1 VGVDALGEDERHPHH
16 DAAGSGGSG
25 GGGGGAGGKGSGRG
39 GPKGGPVVDERAL
52 ERFMP
57 QGKSSAA
64 ARALAPRTIAIL
76 KAWML
81 SPEHVEHPYP
91 TDAEKEALA
100 AQCAISVRQ
109 VSVWMTNARK
119 RIWMPLRQRGTGGGA
134 GSKRGAAGGG
144 GEGYGS
150 AADGAAGPLVGG
162 KRAAGEG
169 RGLRARPGG
178 AARNS
183 VRGSRTSDGAEGYG
197 EEGEGSAVGD
207 SEEAH
212 AHDGM
217 LLLGAGDEEED
228 DGDDEEDEAEEEEDE
243 EEEEEARGGLAGL
256 AAAGARHG
264 YSSGPQAKRP
274 RRGSR
279 PQEALAAAGASGAAE
294 GGSHPDAGGAGSLSA
309 TLSVQPSPS
318 NAAAGLH
325 RGARGRMPAG
335 ASGDGGGAAPEPPGG
350 GSAAGKG
357 AKGAK
362 GGKGWVRS
370 LSHTSLESAS
380 SAAGMSLSTVAAA
393 LPAAPPVDFGSALA
407 GGGTSAG
414 ATLAAGG
421 HGLQLHGPGAGAYS
435 GTDAAQALPASLHDL
450 QAALPAGFALVCIS
464 PDPLTSTGEP
474 ADVAAA
480 AAVRALQSLAASNVA
495 AVTAGASPA
504 DAQALLKHLSEQ
516 LSVAEPFADRV
527 LQSTAQHVGLL
538 QQRLFAAQ
546 AVCSRLSALREAVRH
561 STVAAAAGAA
571 PPQAGPS
578 GAGVGGLSIRPAGAA
593 SSRSASDFDT
603 VSLHV
608 TEVNT
613 PGWLPQTLR
622 RNAAASIA
630 PAASGPGGRSS
641 GVVAPPSLSGLIESS
656 GGPALPSR

>member
-1 VGVDALGEDERHPHH
+1 
-16 DAAGSGGSG
+16 
-25 GGGGGAGGKGSGRG
+25 
-39 GPKGGPVVDERAL
+39 VVDERAL

-100 AQCAISVRQ
+100 LQCGISVRQ

-134 GSKRGAAGGG
+134 GSRRGWEGAG
-144 GEGYGS
+144 YAS
-150 AADGAAGPLVGG
+150 AADGGGGPQVGG

-178 AARNS
+178 PARS
-183 VRGSRTSDGAEGYG
+183 GVRGSRTSDDAEGYG
-197 EEGEGSAVGD
+197 EEGDGSGFGEESGGSGVGD

-212 AHDGM
+212 AHEGILM
-217 LLLGAGDEEED
+217 LHGAGAGEDD
-228 DGDDEEDEAEEEEDE
+228 DGDDEEGEAQEEADEEEEDE
-243 EEEEEARGGLAGL
+243 DDRARGRLAGL
-256 AAAGARHG
+256 AAVGARHG

-279 PQEALAAAGASGAAE
+279 PQEGLTVAGAAGAAE
-294 GGSHPDAGGAGSLSA
+294 AGSHPDAGSAGAFSA
-309 TLSVQPSPS
+309 TASAQASPS
-318 NAAAGLH
+318 DAAGGLH
-325 RGARGRMPAG
+325 RGARSRSSATVAG
-335 ASGDGGGAAPEPPGG
+335 EGGGAGSEPSGG

-393 LPAAPPVDFGSALA
+393 LPAAPPVDLGSALS
-407 GGGTSAG
+407 GGGGGSAG
-414 ATLAAGG
+414 AALAAGG
-421 HGLQLHGPGAGAYS
+421 QLHGSGAGTYS
-435 GTDAAQALPASLHDL
+435 GADASQVMAASLHHL
-450 QAALPAGFALVCIS
+450 QAALPPGFALVCVS
-464 PDPLTSTGEP
+464 PDPLTTVGEP
-474 ADVAAA
+474 ADAAAA
-480 AAVRALQSLAASNVA
+480 AAVRALQNLAASNLA
-495 AVTAGASPA
+495 AVTAGANPA

-516 LSVAEPFADRV
+516 LSVAEPFVDRV
-527 LQSTAQHVGLL
+527 LQSTAQHVSLL

-571 PPQAGPS
+571 PPQAGS
-578 GAGVGGLSIRPAGAA
+578 GSAGAGGLLIRPAGAS
-593 SSRSASDFDT
+593 SSRPAAVLDT
-603 VSLHV
+603 ASLHAA
-608 TEVNT
+608 EAST
-613 PGWLPQTLR
+613 PGWLPQG
-622 RNAAASIA
+622 AAANLTPALLA
-630 PAASGPGGRSS
+630 PGGLVSASG
-641 GVVAPPSLSGLIESS
+641 VAPPLPAGETESS
-656 GGPALPSR
+656 GGPARPPR